1 MHPGIWMA
9 FGNISGFDFWR
20 NKGKVIHQR
29 FITKPKGG
37 KLNGT
42 FSVLNRYETNDGKLI
57 CQEEVKHSVSV
68 LKGNWKLTYDSNFS
82 SPQNFYFGDQE
93 EMGLGVRLATPLI
106 EKNGGL
112 IRNINGQLGAKETWG
127 KTAMWCDYSGEIDN
141 KWAGITILSNTKT
154 PRVPW
159 WHNRNYGLMVANQFG
174 RDAMKQG
181 NKSKL
186 IIKAEEKLQ
195 LSFTIIIHENQKT
208 NRSNQRK
215 ILEEI
220 TQ

>member
-9 FGNISGFDFWR
+9 FGDISGFDFWR
-20 NKGKVIHQR
+20 NKGKVVHQG
-29 FITKPKGG
+29 FISKPNGG
-37 KLNGT
+37 KSIGT
-42 FSVLNRYETNDGKLI
+42 FSVLNNYETKDGKLI
-57 CQEEVKHSVSV
+57 CQEEVKHTIRLS
-68 LKGNWKLTYDSNFS
+68 KGNWKLTYDSEFS
-82 SPQNFYFGDQE
+82 SPQGFYFGDQE

-112 IRNINGQLGAKETWG
+112 ISNSNDQFGAKETWG
-127 KTAMWCDYSGEIDN
+127 EPAMWCDYSGEIDD
-141 KWAGITILSNTKT
+141 KWVGITVLAKNRTLRI
-154 PRVPW
+154 PW

-174 RDAMKQG
+174 RNAMKKG
-181 NKSKL
+181 KESKL
-186 IIKAEEKLQ
+186 IFKAGEKLQ
-195 LSFTIIIHENQKT
+195 LSFTIIVHENQKT